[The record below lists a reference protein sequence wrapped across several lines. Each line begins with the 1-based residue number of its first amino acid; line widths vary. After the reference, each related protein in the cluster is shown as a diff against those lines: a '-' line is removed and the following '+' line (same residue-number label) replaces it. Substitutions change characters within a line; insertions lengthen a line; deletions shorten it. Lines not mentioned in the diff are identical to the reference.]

1 MAVRWQLHLPVLIA
15 SLAALAHAV
24 KVEDTAQYDDGVA
37 VKLEQGEE
45 FIVSCSAGAPYQY
58 CKFKSPTGQ
67 ICNFEWENIRAGK
80 IKQLCVGLEKRVI
93 FVGSYEDHE
102 CALLI
107 KGAEEEDGG
116 QWTCEVGSS
125 SSNSQERQPRWS
137 QIGELQIHVIPYR
150 PFANETLPGSTS
162 NTVTMTISKANTAL
176 LVVCVLVFVVFVAI
190 LVSVVVLYG
199 RRKQKGNTEDNVEV
213 VVEDDDKASTS
224 TLEDSKL
231 KGEMSFMK
239 NVFPHIM
246 SFPNKDPGLNL

>member
-1 MAVRWQLHLPVLIA
+1 
-15 SLAALAHAV
+15 
-24 KVEDTAQYDDGVA
+24 
-37 VKLEQGEE
+37 
-45 FIVSCSAGAPYQY
+45 
-58 CKFKSPTGQ
+58 
-67 ICNFEWENIRAGK
+67 
-80 IKQLCVGLEKRVI
+80 
-93 FVGSYEDHE
+93 
-102 CALLI
+102 
-107 KGAEEEDGG
+107 
-116 QWTCEVGSS
+116 
-125 SSNSQERQPRWS
+125 
-137 QIGELQIHVIPYR
+137 
-150 PFANETLPGSTS
+150 
-162 NTVTMTISKANTAL
+162 MTISKANTAL